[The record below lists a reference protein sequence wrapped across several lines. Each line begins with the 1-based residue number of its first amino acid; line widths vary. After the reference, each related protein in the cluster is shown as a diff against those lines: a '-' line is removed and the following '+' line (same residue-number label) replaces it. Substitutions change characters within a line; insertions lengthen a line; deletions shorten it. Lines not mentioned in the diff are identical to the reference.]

1 MAGCNLHFTWKYK
14 QFLGQLIGFLMKNG
28 RQPKSRAK
36 LAPEIDLP
44 EACFAL
50 SRMAHHKLRE
60 QKYRAGSSTAQAG
73 SVLTVFLFQYHENLT
88 K

>member
-28 RQPKSRAK
+28 RQPKSGAK
-36 LAPEIDLP
+36 LTPEIDLP

-50 SRMAHHKLRE
+50 SRTAYHKLCE
-60 QKYRAGSSTAQAG
+60 QKYRAGSSIAQAG
-73 SVLTVFLFQYHENLT
+73 SILTIFLF